1 MEGVTVMDFVE
12 SFFRWFH
19 IFFGILWIGLL
30 YFFNFV
36 NGQFAATMDAE
47 TKKKV
52 VPELMPRALFW
63 FRFGALFTW
72 VTGLFLLQFVFYTP
86 GYVLEAGRSWSAN
99 SIVMLIVPFA
109 AVFVYDALAKSV
121 KNPLVLGV
129 VGFVLITVTVF
140 LFKTFGGFSYRAYVI
155 HTGAMFG
162 TIMAYNVWFRIWP
175 NQRKIITAVKNGQA
189 PDAALVAAA
198 GLRSRH
204 NTFLSVPLVWTMINS
219 HTTYLAG
226 AWWTVP
232 VVVALGWMIT
242 KQLYS
247 RAGKVKGF

>member
-1 MEGVTVMDFVE
+1 MEGISPMDLVE

-36 NGQFAATMDAE
+36 NAPFAATMDGD

-63 FRFGALFTW
+63 FRMGAAFTW
-72 VTGLFLLQFVFYTP
+72 VTGVLLLMMVFYHT
-86 GYVLEAGRSWSAN
+86 GWVFEAGKTWSAGA
-99 SIVMLIVPFA
+99 IAMVLATFFGVYL
-109 AVFVYDALAKSV
+109 YDALAKAV
-121 KNPLVLGV
+121 KNPKVFGV
-129 VGFVLITVTVF
+129 VAFLLIALVVF
-140 LFKTFGGFSYRAYVI
+140 LFRNVGGFSYRGYVI
-155 HTGAMFG
+155 HTGTLFG
-162 TIMAYNVWFRIWP
+162 TIMAFNVWFRIWP
-175 NQRKIITAVKNGQA
+175 SQKQIITAVKNGQA
-189 PDAALVAAA
+189 PDAGTVALA

-204 NTFLSVPLVWTMINS
+204 NTFLSVPLIWMMINT
-219 HTTYLAG
+219 HTTYLSNC
-226 AWWTVP
+226 WSSVLI
-232 VVVALGWMIT
+232 VVALGWFVT

>member
-1 MEGVTVMDFVE
+1 MDGFTAMDLME

-36 NGQFAATMDAE
+36 NAPFAATMDGD

-63 FRFGALFTW
+63 FRIGALFTW
-72 VTGLFLLQFVFYTP
+72 ATGLLLLMMVFYHTR
-86 GYVLEAGRSWSAN
+86 YVLESGNTWS
-99 SIVMLIVPFA
+99 VG
-109 AVFVYDALAKSV
+109 AVIALLVTFFGVFIYDALAKAV
-121 KNPLVLGV
+121 KNPKVMAV
-129 VGFVLITVTVF
+129 VGFGLIAAA
-140 LFKTFGGFSYRAYVI
+140 LCIFKDLGGFSYRGYVI
-155 HTGAMFG
+155 HLGAMLG
-162 TIMAYNVWFRIWP
+162 TIMAFNVWFRIWP
-175 NQRKIITAVKNGQA
+175 SQKQIITAVKNGQA
-189 PDAALVAAA
+189 PDAAVVALA

-204 NTFLSVPLVWTMINS
+204 NTFLSVPLVWMMIDT
-219 HTTYLAG
+219 HTTYLA
-226 AWWTVP
+226 AYPWSVL
-232 VVVALGWMIT
+232 VVVAIGWMVT